1 MPWEKQFDRTHALQR
16 ALRVFWKTG
25 YEKSSLS
32 VLLKGM
38 GVQKGSFYATFG
50 SKHKV
55 LVEALELYIKQR
67 FESFLAV
74 SAGRPPLA
82 ALRRHLDE
90 VVRES
95 TGSDRFMGCFLVNC
109 ATELA
114 PRDREIRE
122 IVATTLRAH
131 AQFYQSLL
139 DQAQGTGRAAEGRST
154 RRRRRRRCWGS
165 SSACASAREEA
176 LQRRHCRPCGT
187 RPTHSS
193 PSAKFFALYL
203 YRSVNTTN
211 VKEMNVWRS
220 RTRWHW

>member
-32 VLLKGM
+32 VLLRAM

-50 SKHKV
+50 SKHKI

-67 FESFLAV
+67 SEAFLAV

-82 ALRRHLDE
+82 ALRRHLDD

-95 TGSDRFMGCFLVNC
+95 TGPDKFMGCFLVNC

-122 IVATTLRAH
+122 IVAANLRAH

-139 DQAQGTGRAAEGRST
+139 DQAKEQGALPKTIDT
-154 RRRRRRRCWGS
+154 QTT
-165 SSACASAREEA
+165 ASALLGLVLGMRVSARGGASAETLQA
-176 LQRRHCRPCGT
+176 LRRQ
-187 RPTHSS
+187 
-193 PSAKFFALYL
+193 ADALIG
-203 YRSVNTTN
+203 
-211 VKEMNVWRS
+211 
-220 RTRWHW
+220 